1 MILPANDRNL
11 SPNVPKPLPQII
23 VGIEQSLASLV
34 NQVNI
39 SEIQGCKIHFTARLQ
54 TLPPVQVINHR
65 LEFLQLLDAEL
76 VLVKQP
82 HGARGE
88 VVSGAR
94 LGQVLPVLAGRAPG
108 DQSLFL

>member
-1 MILPANDRNL
+1 M
-11 SPNVPKPLPQII
+11 
-23 VGIEQSLASLV
+23 
-34 NQVNI
+34 
-39 SEIQGCKIHFTARLQ
+39 
-54 TLPPVQVINHR
+54 QVINHR

-88 VVSGAR
+88 VVSGAG

-108 DQSLFL
+108 DQSLLL